1 MSIKIIQAGLF
12 STIQDIGRIG
22 YQHIG
27 FSGAGAMDV
36 NSFRLAQIMIGNEGP
51 AIEYTMI
58 GPTIQFN
65 EANTFVLCGAYG
77 DSLLNNQA
85 ISHQT
90 VYFVDKGDIL
100 TIGPLSHGTRGYIT
114 FGKPLDIPKVANSY
128 STHTRT
134 AIGGYKGRTLQKN
147 DMINVRHNNKY
158 KINLGKHADMN
169 LLPQDKLIHIIEG
182 PQINEFSTKT
192 IETLTQQSYVIS
204 EQSDRMGY
212 RLIGE
217 GVAPI
222 NNADIISEP
231 VALGSIQV
239 PNDGQPII
247 LLNDK
252 QTIGG
257 YTKIATVCKFDLPKL
272 AQMKPND
279 DIKFKWLDFEVA
291 KKINDKLEN
300 DFEIN
305 IKTMKDKPTYD
316 MTALRQT
323 SQKISKMLQGAN

>member
-1 MSIKIIQAGLF
+1 MSIKIMQPGLF
-12 STIQDIGRIG
+12 STVQDFGRIG

-27 FSGAGAMDV
+27 FSGAGAMDF
-36 NSFRLAQIMIGNEGP
+36 NSFRLAQMMIGNEGP
-51 AIEYTMI
+51 AIEYTLI

-65 EANTFVLCGAYG
+65 ESNSFIMCGAYG
-77 DSLLNNQA
+77 DPLLNNKP
-85 ISHQT
+85 ISNQT
-90 VYFVDKGDIL
+90 VYFAEKGDIL
-100 TIGPLSHGTRGYIT
+100 TIGQLTNGARGYIT
-114 FGKPLDIPKVANSY
+114 FGKPMDIPKVANSY

-134 AIGGYKGRTLQKN
+134 SIGGFKGRTLQKN
-147 DMINVRHNNKY
+147 DVINVINNANFKCN
-158 KINLGKHADMN
+158 IGKHADIN
-169 LLPQDKLIHIIEG
+169 LLPQDKVIHIIAG

-192 IETLTQQSYVIS
+192 IDTLTQQIYVIS

-212 RLIGE
+212 RLVGE
-217 GVAPI
+217 SVAPI

-272 AQMKPND
+272 AQMKPNA
-279 DIKFKWLDFEVA
+279 DIKFKWLDYEEAKKTNEQLENEFEVNIKA
-291 KKINDKLEN
+291 LIND
-300 DFEIN
+300 
-305 IKTMKDKPTYD
+305 PTFD
-316 MTALRQT
+316 MSALRQT
-323 SQKISKMLQGAN
+323 SQKISNMLQGAK